1 MSDVGGVVLEG
12 PGGACTCVASVVCSL
27 FIRGQKTV
35 LWPRWVR
42 GTSSLERPQ
51 RLWDFRPPCPAEVVW
66 AEGIWL
72 AALPCHCWE
81 EGLLPEP
88 GKPRVGW
95 VALEH
100 CTGRTP
106 NAWLRSSTQPCA
118 AV

>member
-1 MSDVGGVVLEG
+1 MCCQRCVQSLHQRPENSPVAEVGEG
-12 PGGACTCVASVVCSL
+12 YLLLGEAPEIMG
-27 FIRGQKTV
+27 F
-35 LWPRWVR
+35 P
-42 GTSSLERPQ
+42 
-51 RLWDFRPPCPAEVVW
+51 PPCPAEVVW

-95 VALEH
+95 VALEC